1 MEEKVISAVEKVGD
15 MNEFGQVA
23 THNDFSPFISFL
35 WLLLWPL
42 LVFLS
47 YLFIKYTINKLEAK
61 GFFNENNS
69 ESESLSKSTKSE

>member
-1 MEEKVISAVEKVGD
+1 MEEKIVSTITKVGD

-42 LVFLS
+42 LIFLS
-47 YLFIKYTINKLEAK
+47 YLFIKYTINRLEAK
-61 GFFNENNS
+61 GFFNED
-69 ESESLSKSTKSE
+69 LSKTDISTEPIQK